1 MLERLIGI
9 FEKAN
14 KQFLTS
20 DHDLL
25 LSKVSERTLC
35 GALMLHLHN
44 IIQKTEFSEYKVDV
58 EYNRN
63 KNGKV
68 KTHVK
73 TIHGPNDIVVKI
85 NCDLIVHSRGKN
97 INQDNLIAIEMK
109 KSDRKPEEKDSDRL
123 RLIAL
128 TKDSYDDIWSFDG
141 KSLPEHVC
149 RYVLG
154 IYYEVDFKHE
164 LINIEYYQA
173 GQKIEKK
180 EIKIQEVILSN
191 Q

>member
-1 MLERLIGI
+1 MIERLIEI

-14 KQFLTS
+14 KKFLTS
-20 DHDLL
+20 DLDLL

-35 GALMLHLHN
+35 GTLMLHLHN
-44 IIQKTEFSEYKVDV
+44 TIQKTEFSEYKVDV

-141 KSLPEHVC
+141 KTLPEHVC
-149 RYVLG
+149 RYALG
-154 IYYEVDFKHE
+154 IYYEIDFKHE
-164 LINIEYYQA
+164 LIKIEYYQA
-173 GQKIEKK
+173 GQKIETK
-180 EIKIQEVILSN
+180 EIKFQEVIPGN